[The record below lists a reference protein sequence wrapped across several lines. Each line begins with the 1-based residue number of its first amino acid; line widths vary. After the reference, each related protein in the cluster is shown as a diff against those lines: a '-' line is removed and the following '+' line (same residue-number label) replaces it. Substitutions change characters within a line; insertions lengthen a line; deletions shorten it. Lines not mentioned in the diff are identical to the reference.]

1 VGDWSA
7 SRWPR
12 RAGVLTAIAATG
24 LLMQRAGIAGNR
36 LSSGSAGAIV
46 ARFDLAVPLLVALVA
61 FLTARRS
68 LASPLSDSGGLAR
81 LPAVYIA
88 WALTM
93 LFAKAALH
101 VQATGGQFV
110 STLVI
115 FRVVGTPLE
124 GLAAGPLMLVVASTV
139 VLMPVFVG
147 LARRPALVARPWVV
161 PVGLAVVALVYRILC
176 TSTGHTALFGPLSW
190 LPNYLDLIG
199 AGLALAVIDDRLTDV
214 RIRRQVRV
222 AGVATAIISF
232 VSAAFAFGLPR
243 SPLLNSSADIHL
255 FALVALIFSAAVL
268 CAVCLFPPAFTRRKM
283 PRTAGAFA
291 IAAPGVLLVGGAA
304 FTLVAHQYHERV
316 IEFDGGVFLQGNI
329 VAPFVWSLLISCAF
343 GVIVVAVVGGVGL
356 LRDRQWRAI
365 VRSRLA
371 LPTVVATGFFVRV
384 ITLLTVAPERT
395 DGGRPSTEVTT
406 RRSAAHRRCR

>member
-1 VGDWSA
+1 MGDWSA

-46 ARFDLAVPLLVALVA
+46 ARFDLAVPLLVSLVA

-81 LPAVYIA
+81 LPAIYIA

-101 VQATGGQFV
+101 VQATAGQFL

-124 GLAAGPLMLVVASTV
+124 GLASGPLMLVAASTV

-161 PVGLAVVALVYRILC
+161 PVEC
-176 TSTGHTALFGPLSW
+176 
-190 LPNYLDLIG
+190 
-199 AGLALAVIDDRLTDV
+199 
-214 RIRRQVRV
+214 
-222 AGVATAIISF
+222 
-232 VSAAFAFGLPR
+232 
-243 SPLLNSSADIHL
+243 
-255 FALVALIFSAAVL
+255 
-268 CAVCLFPPAFTRRKM
+268 
-283 PRTAGAFA
+283 
-291 IAAPGVLLVGGAA
+291 
-304 FTLVAHQYHERV
+304 
-316 IEFDGGVFLQGNI
+316 
-329 VAPFVWSLLISCAF
+329 
-343 GVIVVAVVGGVGL
+343 
-356 LRDRQWRAI
+356 
-365 VRSRLA
+365 
-371 LPTVVATGFFVRV
+371 TVVVEE
-384 ITLLTVAPERT
+384 ISPNN
-395 DGGRPSTEVTT
+395 
-406 RRSAAHRRCR
+406 

>member
-7 SRWPR
+7 SRWPL

-36 LSSGSAGAIV
+36 LASGGTGAIV

-68 LASPLSDSGGLAR
+68 LSSPLSDSGGLAR
-81 LPAVYIA
+81 LPAIYIA

-101 VQATGGQFV
+101 VQATAGQFL

-124 GLAAGPLMLVVASTV
+124 GLGAGPLILVVASTV

-161 PVGLAVVALVYRILC
+161 PVGLAVVALAYRILC
-176 TSTGHTALFGPLSW
+176 TSTEHTALFGPLSW

-199 AGLALAVIDDRLTDV
+199 VGNDQLL
-214 RIRRQVRV
+214 
-222 AGVATAIISF
+222 
-232 VSAAFAFGLPR
+232 VSAMER
-243 SPLLNSSADIHL
+243 STMRTR
-255 FALVALIFSAAVL
+255 AV
-268 CAVCLFPPAFTRRKM
+268 F
-283 PRTAGAFA
+283 
-291 IAAPGVLLVGGAA
+291 
-304 FTLVAHQYHERV
+304 
-316 IEFDGGVFLQGNI
+316 
-329 VAPFVWSLLISCAF
+329 
-343 GVIVVAVVGGVGL
+343 
-356 LRDRQWRAI
+356 
-365 VRSRLA
+365 RSGHGT
-371 LPTVVATGFFVRV
+371 PM
-384 ITLLTVAPERT
+384 
-395 DGGRPSTEVTT
+395 
-406 RRSAAHRRCR
+406 RRSTPGP